1 MNNKLQKIIA
11 IIAGLISGK
20 FYGKLTLTFTNGD
33 IVFLKKEETTRMS

>member
-1 MNNKLQKIIA
+1 MNDKLQKIIA
-11 IIAGLISGK
+11 IITGLVSGK